1 MPTRRLSIRGRV
13 QGVGFRDAM
22 VREARRLGVTGW
34 VRNRHDGSVEAAV
47 NGSDAQIRAIVAWVH
62 QGPPGAHVLHVD
74 VASDEGEF
82 PSFSRYPS
90 A

>member
-22 VREARRLGVTGW
+22 ITQAIKLGVTGW

-47 NGSDAQIRAIVAWVH
+47 CGSEEQLSAIVEWAH
-62 QGPPGAHVLHVD
+62 RGPPAADVFRVD
-74 VASDEGEF
+74 VKADEGEF
-82 PSFSRYPS
+82 RSFSRYPT